1 MSPWGFSASFSQWGA
16 WRNPLKLHR
25 WARRCPWRLYR
36 YGGIAPCSFLVE
48 SDFYFSLQHS
58 SYSSNISFPLTPW
71 WDYAG
76 PVRKSSGRPLR
87 GVLCARETELDFPL
101 RLLLDYPFVGVGQPG
116 RWGGVGR
123 KACRCGEM
131 RQKKGSFYYYFCF
144 PFWQTACFC
153 FSAY

>member
-1 MSPWGFSASFSQWGA
+1 MFEILQPAPNFCTFVLNPQTKYKVSPWGFSASFSQWGA

-101 RLLLDYPFVGVGQPG
+101 RLLLDYPVVGVGQPCRYIGGDGSEG
-116 RWGGVGR
+116 RRVDAA
-123 KACRCGEM
+123 K
-131 RQKKGSFYYYFCF
+131 
-144 PFWQTACFC
+144 
-153 FSAY
+153 